1 MRMRWTGVGV
11 MMAGLLAVAVRTTQ
25 AQQTGSRDEDTA
37 KMTEVAGDHLD
48 QSVRCEGHGVTIT
61 GSDSRLSVLGPCT
74 EVRVA
79 GSRNWLT
86 VGAAQRIVTT
96 GDRNTVE
103 YTERRTRVSDRGKA
117 NTVAEKY
124 PQ

>member
-1 MRMRWTGVGV
+1 MQVRGRRSFAAGVV
-11 MMAGLLAVAVRTTQ
+11 LLAVCAGGA
-25 AQQTGSRDEDTA
+25 AQRDGKADDSG
-37 KMTEVAGDHLD
+37 KMAEVAGDHLD
-48 QSVRCEGHGVTIT
+48 QTVRCDGHGVTIT
-61 GSDSRLSVLGPCT
+61 GNDSRLSVLGPCT

-79 GSRNWLT
+79 GSRNWIT
-86 VGAAQRIVTT
+86 VGQAQKIVTT